1 MSNCNRLPGFSHF
14 ESSLNNSLCGFE
26 GLDIRFVTE
35 DSLLFILSFS
45 IDVRFATDEVG
56 LPPPYPGPHNGLDLS
71 CVNGLDL
78 TSPHYEGLNLTQ
90 QCLNLS
96 NSSNSNIPRGANNSN
111 INNSSSVSQPGNNV
125 QIQTSNNKQNSQY
138 QQQNQQHSQQ
148 QQSEMVLN
156 LSTQMGLNLSRNA
169 VGSDSYNP
177 MYNNFEYY
185 NTGYYVNSYNNPS
198 AASTLCQMEEQR
210 SSPLNLEHRS
220 SPLNLTSVGNI
231 QRKRKPTPGQAV
243 PLNMG
248 SKVAPI
254 IQQSQENM
262 NLPQQQQNF
271 SCDNH
276 AYDYRIPNKLTSFYS
291 QQQQHHSNQKLK
303 SDSKV
308 IKVQLQSTGSSYQQG
323 QIYNQKPVILTQIKN
338 NTNQTKSAGEEQSN
352 ILLNNSNQQMGNS
365 YFQNQNFQQEQTAN
379 DVIQN
384 LISTPN
390 KKIPNSKP
398 SSSEKLLSQSP
409 SKVSNLSHLPESLMP
424 FDTSNSDDFLF
435 QDDYEDLN
443 YSYSDALNFA
453 AEAMSD
459 ASPSKMFEGSQ
470 IKEKKPENEI
480 ANDLS
485 TQKHFQLHSC
495 QHCSAQF
502 SSSSD
507 LLVHVEKHHKSNS
520 SNFSCSLCKLNF
532 YEESQLLTHNKIC
545 HESVKSRTNSK
556 ISLQKEDKQPMN
568 MTLGNLSPPQSSEKQ
583 NVQKTETKY
592 FAKNKTKAEIDKL
605 REESS
610 KEPLPFQC
618 ITCAVKFAERSA
630 LLLHLDQHNE
640 VKPFKCEICNLG
652 FTHMSAKKR
661 HEKAHSNEKPHQCQ
675 ECPKAFFR
683 RSDLTLHKKTH
694 SRERFKFSCTDCGQ
708 VFKSEKKLKDHKC
721 SAKSPP
727 SKQLQCSLC
736 ESILTSKMSWGVHM
750 WKHTK
755 DSAYILTSETDPW
768 PISLLEKLPKD
779 LTMMNL
785 WSSPSID
792 SIQPLNMQAVPS

>member
-1 MSNCNRLPGFSHF
+1 
-14 ESSLNNSLCGFE
+14 
-26 GLDIRFVTE
+26 
-35 DSLLFILSFS
+35 
-45 IDVRFATDEVG
+45 
-56 LPPPYPGPHNGLDLS
+56 
-71 CVNGLDL
+71 
-78 TSPHYEGLNLTQ
+78 
-90 QCLNLS
+90 
-96 NSSNSNIPRGANNSN
+96 
-111 INNSSSVSQPGNNV
+111 
-125 QIQTSNNKQNSQY
+125 
-138 QQQNQQHSQQ
+138 
-148 QQSEMVLN
+148 
-156 LSTQMGLNLSRNA
+156 MGLNLSRNA
-169 VGSDSYNP
+169 VGSDAYL
-177 MYNNFEYY
+177 YNNFEYY
-185 NTGYYVNSYNNPS
+185 NTGYYDNSYNNTN

-210 SSPLNLEHRS
+210 CSPLNLEHRS

-254 IQQSQENM
+254 LQQSQENM
-262 NLPQQQQNF
+262 NLPQQQQQDF
-271 SCDNH
+271 SCNNH
-276 AYDYRIPNKLTSFYS
+276 AYDYRIPNKLTAFYN
-291 QQQQHHSNQKLK
+291 QQQQDNTHQKLK

-308 IKVQLQSTGSSYQQG
+308 IKVQLQSTESSYQQG
-323 QIYNQKPVILTQIKN
+323 QIYNQKPVILTQIKSN
-338 NTNQTKSAGEEQSN
+338 PNQTKTSGDINPQN
-352 ILLNNSNQQMGNS
+352 NLINNSNQQLGNT
-365 YFQNQNFQQEQTAN
+365 YFQDTNFQQEPTPN

-398 SSSEKLLSQSP
+398 SSSEKLLSNSP
-409 SKVSNLSHLPESLMP
+409 SKVSTLSHLPDSLMP

-459 ASPSKMFEGSQ
+459 SSPSKLFEGSQ
-470 IKEKKPENEI
+470 IKEKKPGNET
-480 ANDLS
+480 ANDLT
-485 TQKHFQLHSC
+485 TQKNFQLHNC

-520 SNFSCSLCKLNF
+520 SNFSCSLCKINF
-532 YEESQLLTHNKIC
+532 YEESQLLTHNKLC
-545 HESVKSRTNSK
+545 HESPKSKPLSK
-556 ISLQKEDKQPMN
+556 ISLQKEEKQPMN
-568 MTLGNLSPPQSSEKQ
+568 MTLGNLSPPQSTKKQ
-583 NVQKTETKY
+583 NAQKTETKV
-592 FAKNKTKAEIDKL
+592 FARNKSKAEIDKL
-605 REESS
+605 REESA

-618 ITCAVKFAERSA
+618 ITCAVKFAEKSA

-661 HEKAHSNEKPHQCQ
+661 HEKAHANEKPHQCQ

-683 RSDLTLHKKTH
+683 RADLTHHKKTH
-694 SRERFKFSCTDCGQ
+694 SRERFKFSCADCGQ
-708 VFKSEKKLKDHKC
+708 VFKTEKKLKDHKC

-736 ESILTSKMSWGVHM
+736 DSILTSKMSWGVHM

-755 DSAYILTSETDPW
+755 DSTYILTSENDPW
-768 PISLLEKLPKD
+768 PISLLDKLPKD
-779 LTMMNL
+779 LTKMNP
-785 WSSPSID
+785 WSSSSIE

>member
-1 MSNCNRLPGFSHF
+1 M
-14 ESSLNNSLCGFE
+14 
-26 GLDIRFVTE
+26 
-35 DSLLFILSFS
+35 
-45 IDVRFATDEVG
+45 
-56 LPPPYPGPHNGLDLS
+56 
-71 CVNGLDL
+71 NGLDL

-96 NSSNSNIPRGANNSN
+96 NSNNTNIARSSNNSN
-111 INNSSSVSQPGNNV
+111 NNTSQHNGHNV
-125 QIQTSNNKQNSQY
+125 QIQSSNKHNPEY
-138 QQQNQQHSQQ
+138 QQQNQQQSQQ
-148 QQSEMVLN
+148 QPSEMVLN

-169 VGSDSYNP
+169 LGSGSYNH

-185 NTGYYVNSYNNPS
+185 NTGYYDNSYTNTS

-231 QRKRKPTPGQAV
+231 QRKRKPTPGQVV

-254 IQQSQENM
+254 LQQSQDNM
-262 NLPQQQQNF
+262 NLPQQQQQQDF
-271 SCDNH
+271 SCNNH
-276 AYDYRIPNKLTSFYS
+276 AYDYRIPNKLTAFYN
-291 QQQQHHSNQKLK
+291 QQQQHHSHQKLK
-303 SDSKV
+303 SDSAKV

-323 QIYNQKPVILTQIKN
+323 QIYNQKPVILTQIKS
-338 NTNQTKSAGEEQSN
+338 NTNQTKTAREENHQSN
-352 ILLNNSNQQMGNS
+352 ILMNNSTQQLGSS
-365 YFQNQNFQQEQTAN
+365 YFQNPNFQQDSEM
-379 DVIQN
+379 IQN
-384 LISTPN
+384 LMSTPS
-390 KKIPNSKP
+390 KKIPNIKP
-398 SSSEKLLSQSP
+398 SSAEKLLSQSP
-409 SKVSNLSHLPESLMP
+409 SKVSNLSHLPDSLMP

-470 IKEKKPENEI
+470 IKERKPENET

-485 TQKHFQLHSC
+485 TQKNFQLHNC

-502 SSSSD
+502 SSSPD

-520 SNFSCSLCKLNF
+520 SNFSCSLCKINF

-545 HESVKSRTNSK
+545 HESNNSK
-556 ISLQKEDKQPMN
+556 TTSKIYLQKEDKLPMN
-568 MTLGNLSPPQSSEKQ
+568 MTLGKLSHPQSLDKQ
-583 NVQKTETKY
+583 TVKKTETTK

-605 REESS
+605 REVSA

-630 LLLHLDQHNE
+630 LLLHLEEHNE

-661 HEKAHSNEKPHQCQ
+661 HEKAHSNEKPHQCD

-683 RSDLTLHKKTH
+683 RSDLTHHKKTH
-694 SRERFKFSCTDCGQ
+694 SRERFKFSCADCGQ
-708 VFKSEKKLKDHKC
+708 VFKSEKKLKEHKC
-721 SAKSPP
+721 SARSPP

-736 ESILTSKMSWGVHM
+736 ESILPSKMSWGVHM

-755 DSAYILTSETDPW
+755 DSTYILTSETDPW
-768 PISLLEKLPKD
+768 PLSLLDKLPKD
-779 LTMMNL
+779 LTKMNP

>member
-1 MSNCNRLPGFSHF
+1 MSFVLQPNC
-14 ESSLNNSLCGFE
+14 
-26 GLDIRFVTE
+26 
-35 DSLLFILSFS
+35 
-45 IDVRFATDEVG
+45 VRFATDEVG

-78 TSPHYEGLNLTQ
+78 TSPHYEGLNLSQ

-96 NSSNSNIPRGANNSN
+96 NSNNSN
-111 INNSSSVSQPGNNV
+111 IARPSQNSNNSSTVSQPGNNV
-125 QIQTSNNKQNSQY
+125 QIHSSNKQTPQY
-138 QQQNQQHSQQ
+138 QHQNQNQSQQQ

-169 VGSDSYNP
+169 VGSGSYNP
-177 MYNNFEYY
+177 MYNSFEYY
-185 NTGYYVNSYNNPS
+185 NTGYYDNSYNNTS
-198 AASTLCQMEEQR
+198 AASALCQMEEQR
-210 SSPLNLEHRS
+210 CSPLNLEHRS

-248 SKVAPI
+248 SKVDPI
-254 IQQSQENM
+254 LQQSQDNM
-262 NLPQQQQNF
+262 SLPQQQQQDF

-276 AYDYRIPNKLTSFYS
+276 AYDYRIPNKLTAFYN
-291 QQQQHHSNQKLK
+291 QQQPNLSDQKLK
-303 SDSKV
+303 SDNKV
-308 IKVQLQSTGSSYQQG
+308 MKVQLQSTGSSYQQG
-323 QIYNQKPVILTQIKN
+323 QVYNQKPVILTQIKN
-338 NTNQTKSAGEEQSN
+338 NTNQEKTAGEENAQSN
-352 ILLNNSNQQMGNS
+352 IMLNNSTQLLGSS
-365 YFQNQNFQQEQTAN
+365 YYQNTNFQQEQNSN
-379 DVIQN
+379 DVISN
-384 LISTPN
+384 LTSTPN

-409 SKVSNLSHLPESLMP
+409 SKVSNLSHLPDSLMP

-470 IKEKKPENEI
+470 TKEKIPGNET

-485 TQKHFQLHSC
+485 TQKNFQLHNC

-507 LLVHVEKHHKSNS
+507 LQVHVEKHHKSNS
-520 SNFSCSLCKLNF
+520 SNFSCSLCKINF

-545 HESVKSRTNSK
+545 HENIKSKGTVKL
-556 ISLQKEDKQPMN
+556 SLQKEDKQPMN
-568 MTLGNLSPPQSSEKQ
+568 MTLGKLSPPQCPGKQ
-583 NVQKTETKY
+583 NIHKIEKK
-592 FAKNKTKAEIDKL
+592 FSKNKTKAEIDQL
-605 REESS
+605 REISA

-630 LLLHLDQHNE
+630 LLLHLEEHNE

-675 ECPKAFFR
+675 ECPRAFFR
-683 RSDLTLHKKTH
+683 RSDLTHHKKTH
-694 SRERFKFSCTDCGQ
+694 SRERFKFSCADCGQ

-727 SKQLQCSLC
+727 GKQLQCSLC
-736 ESILTSKMSWGVHM
+736 ECILTSKMSWGVHM

-768 PISLLEKLPKD
+768 PSSLLDKLPKD
-779 LTMMNL
+779 LTKL
-785 WSSPSID
+785 SPWSSSSID